1 MEMILQD
8 VQYALRQL
16 RKTPGFT
23 ITAVLTLALGIGVN
37 AAIFT
42 LVNAVLLKDLPV
54 ADPKTL
60 VRLGDKRQCC
70 VGKGV
75 SGEGDNGFF
84 STDTYDRF
92 RQNTPEFVDLAAME
106 AGYEY
111 RPLTVRRDSAQ
122 EQARS
127 TMAEFVSGN
136 YFRMFGLQPAAG
148 RLMTDADDTQG
159 APITALMS
167 YETWSNTY
175 NRDPSLVGSTFW
187 VNTKPVTIIG
197 ITPKGFYG
205 DRLRSSPPEFYLP
218 LRSESEVRG
227 TSYERD
233 PDTKYLWLIGRLK
246 PGVSRALL
254 QEKLGLQLRQI
265 FSMSELYSSKENRP
279 LLARQHIVL
288 TDGGEGVLDMQ
299 ESYGDHL
306 KLLMWISGLV
316 LLIACAN
323 VANLLLVRGMGRKA
337 EMAVRTAIG
346 ASRGRIVRQL
356 FTESL
361 VLAAIS
367 GVAALAVSYAGAHF
381 LLRMAF
387 PGQQLVPIS
396 TEPSLNVLGFAL
408 LLSLLTA
415 ILFGIAPTWIAA
427 GAQPADVLRG
437 GARTTSGGA
446 SLLQRGLVTVQAG
459 LSLVLLVGAGLFAQS
474 LGNLEHS
481 DMKLNPTNRY
491 IVHFDPQT
499 AGYTPSQTEEL
510 YRNINNRL
518 HEIPG
523 VMKVGISSYSP
534 MEDNNT
540 GNGVQIQGQPDPN
553 KGASEVKVTAEY
565 FDSVG
570 TRVVMGRGIGI
581 QDTLGGPAVA
591 VVNQAFLRTF
601 LKPGENPI
609 GRRFG
614 SPGPV
619 SSGDFQIVGVV
630 ENTVYETV
638 RWKNHEMYFPSIAQR
653 TPSDKSPLESDTSFY
668 ASTIVI
674 ATSHPVPEM
683 ESITRRTLSSINPNL
698 AVVKFQTFSAQIADQ
713 FVEERMLSRL
723 MVLFGCLAVLLA
735 TIGLYGVTS
744 YSVARRTSEIGIRMA
759 LGAERS
765 KVVAMIL
772 GSAMT
777 QTLIGLAF
785 GIPTA
790 YYCVRFVKSQLY
802 ELTNINLTGLFVA
815 ALILLAAA
823 LVAGWVPGRRAA
835 SIDPAQA
842 LRTE

>member
-54 ADPKTL
+54 TDPKML

-92 RQNTPEFVDLAAME
+92 RQSNPEFVDLAAME

-111 RPLTVRRDSAQ
+111 RPLTVRRDGAE

-159 APITALMS
+159 ALITALMS
-167 YETWSNTY
+167 YETWTNTY

-205 DRLRSSPPEFYLP
+205 DRLRTSPPEFYLP

-233 PDTKYLWLIGRLK
+233 PDTAYLWVIGRLK
-246 PGVSRALL
+246 PGVSRAQL
-254 QEKLGLQLRQI
+254 QEKLSLQLRQI
-265 FSMSELYSSKENRP
+265 FSVSEMYSSKENKP
-279 LLARQHIVL
+279 LLARQHVVL

-396 TEPSLNVLGFAL
+396 TEPSLTVLGFAL

-415 ILFGIAPTWIAA
+415 VLFGIAPTWIAA

-437 GARTTSGGA
+437 GARNTSGGA
-446 SLLQRGLVTVQAG
+446 SLLQRGLVMVQAG

-491 IVHFDPQT
+491 VVHFDPQT
-499 AGYTPSQTEEL
+499 AGYTPPQTEEL
-510 YRNINNRL
+510 YRNISNRL

-534 MEDNNT
+534 MEDNNA
-540 GNGVQIQGQPDPN
+540 GNGVQIQGQPDQN

-581 QDTLGGPAVA
+581 QDTFGAPAVA

-630 ENTVYETV
+630 EDTVYETV

-653 TPSDKSPLESDTSFY
+653 TPSDKSPLESDTSLY

-683 ESITRRTLSSINPNL
+683 ESVTRRTLSSINPNL

-723 MVLFGCLAVLLA
+723 MMLFGCLAVLLA

-772 GSAMT
+772 RSAMT

-802 ELTNINLTGLFVA
+802 ELTNVNLAALFVA
-815 ALILLAAA
+815 VFILLAAA

>member
-92 RQNTPEFVDLAAME
+92 RQSNPEFVDLAAME

-111 RPLTVRRDSAQ
+111 RPLTVRRDGAQ

-136 YFRMFGLQPAAG
+136 YFRMFGLHPAAG

-227 TSYERD
+227 TSYEHD
-233 PDTKYLWLIGRLK
+233 PETAYLWIIGRLK

-254 QEKLGLQLRQI
+254 QEKLSLQLRQI
-265 FSMSELYSSKENRP
+265 FSASEMYSSEKNRP
-279 LLARQHIVL
+279 LLARQHVVL

-323 VANLLLVRGMGRKA
+323 VANLLLVRVMGRKA

-346 ASRGRIVRQL
+346 ASRGRIIRQL

-381 LLRMAF
+381 LLRMAY
-387 PGQQLVPIS
+387 PGQQLVPIN
-396 TEPSLNVLGFAL
+396 TEPSLSVLGFAL

-415 ILFGIAPTWIAA
+415 VLFGIAPTWIAA

-437 GARTTSGGA
+437 GARNTSGGA
-446 SLLQRGLVTVQAG
+446 SLLQRGLVMAQAG
-459 LSLVLLVGAGLFAQS
+459 VSLVLLVGAGLFAQS

-481 DMKLNPTNRY
+481 DMKLNPTNRL
-491 IVHFDPQT
+491 HCALCPAD
-499 AGYTPSQTEEL
+499 GWLYT
-510 YRNINNRL
+510 
-518 HEIPG
+518 
-523 VMKVGISSYSP
+523 
-534 MEDNNT
+534 
-540 GNGVQIQGQPDPN
+540 
-553 KGASEVKVTAEY
+553 
-565 FDSVG
+565 
-570 TRVVMGRGIGI
+570 
-581 QDTLGGPAVA
+581 VA
-591 VVNQAFLRTF
+591 N
-601 LKPGENPI
+601 
-609 GRRFG
+609 
-614 SPGPV
+614 
-619 SSGDFQIVGVV
+619 
-630 ENTVYETV
+630 
-638 RWKNHEMYFPSIAQR
+638 
-653 TPSDKSPLESDTSFY
+653 
-668 ASTIVI
+668 
-674 ATSHPVPEM
+674 
-683 ESITRRTLSSINPNL
+683 
-698 AVVKFQTFSAQIADQ
+698 
-713 FVEERMLSRL
+713 
-723 MVLFGCLAVLLA
+723 
-735 TIGLYGVTS
+735 
-744 YSVARRTSEIGIRMA
+744 
-759 LGAERS
+759 
-765 KVVAMIL
+765 
-772 GSAMT
+772 
-777 QTLIGLAF
+777 
-785 GIPTA
+785 
-790 YYCVRFVKSQLY
+790 
-802 ELTNINLTGLFVA
+802 
-815 ALILLAAA
+815 
-823 LVAGWVPGRRAA
+823 
-835 SIDPAQA
+835 
-842 LRTE
+842 

>member
-1 MEMILQD
+1 
-8 VQYALRQL
+8 
-16 RKTPGFT
+16 
-23 ITAVLTLALGIGVN
+23 
-37 AAIFT
+37 
-42 LVNAVLLKDLPV
+42 
-54 ADPKTL
+54 
-60 VRLGDKRQCC
+60 
-70 VGKGV
+70 
-75 SGEGDNGFF
+75 
-84 STDTYDRF
+84 
-92 RQNTPEFVDLAAME
+92 
-106 AGYEY
+106 
-111 RPLTVRRDSAQ
+111 
-122 EQARS
+122 
-127 TMAEFVSGN
+127 
-136 YFRMFGLQPAAG
+136 
-148 RLMTDADDTQG
+148 MTDADDTEG

-167 YETWSNTY
+167 YEAWNNTY
-175 NRDPSLVGSTFW
+175 NRDPSVVGSTFW
-187 VNTKPVTIIG
+187 VNTKPVTVIG
-197 ITPKGFYG
+197 ITPMGFFG
-205 DRLRSSPPEFYLP
+205 DRLRTSPPQFYLP

-233 PDTKYLWLIGRLK
+233 PETKYLWIIGRLK
-246 PGVSRALL
+246 PGISRALL
-254 QEKLGLQLRQI
+254 QEKLSLQLRQI
-265 FSMSELYSSKENRP
+265 FSMGAMYSSKENKP

-288 TDGGEGVLDMQ
+288 TDGGEGILDMQ
-299 ESYGDHL
+299 QSYGDHL

-323 VANLLLVRGMGRKA
+323 IANLLLVRGMGRKA

-361 VLAAIS
+361 VLAALS

-387 PGQQLVPIS
+387 PGQQSVPIS
-396 TEPSLNVLGFAL
+396 AEPSMAVLGFAL
-408 LLSLLTA
+408 ILSLLTA
-415 ILFGIAPTWIAA
+415 VLFGIAPVWIAA
-427 GAQPADVLRG
+427 GAQPADVLRSN
-437 GARTTSGGA
+437 ARTTVGGA
-446 SLLQRGLVTVQAG
+446 SLLQRVLVMVQAG

-481 DMKLNPTNRY
+481 DMQLDATNRY

-499 AGYTPSQTEEL
+499 AGYAPSQTEAL
-510 YRNINNRL
+510 YRNIDNQF
-518 HEIPG
+518 HGVPG
-523 VMKVGISSYSP
+523 VVKVGISSYSP

-540 GNGVQIQGQPDPN
+540 GNGIQIQGQPDLN

-570 TRVVMGRGIGI
+570 TQVVMGRGVEA
-581 QDTLGGPAVA
+581 QDSFGAPAVA
-591 VVNQAFLRTF
+591 VVNKAFLKTF

-614 SPGPV
+614 SPGSV

-630 ENTVYETV
+630 EDTVYQSV
-638 RWKNHEMYFPSIAQR
+638 RWENHEMYFLPITQR
-653 TPSDKSPLESDTSFY
+653 APSDESPLDSDTSFY

-674 ATSHPVPEM
+674 ATSHPIADM

-723 MVLFGCLAVLLA
+723 MMLFGGLALLLA

-744 YSVARRTSEIGIRMA
+744 FTVARRTSEIGIRMA

-765 KVVAMIL
+765 NVVAMIL
-772 GSAMT
+772 GGAMS
-777 QTLIGLAF
+777 QTLIGLAI
-785 GIPTA
+785 GVPAA

-802 ELTNINLTGLFVA
+802 ELTSVDLPALFVA
-815 ALILLAAA
+815 VAILLAAA
-823 LVAGWVPGRRAA
+823 LVAGWLPGRRAA